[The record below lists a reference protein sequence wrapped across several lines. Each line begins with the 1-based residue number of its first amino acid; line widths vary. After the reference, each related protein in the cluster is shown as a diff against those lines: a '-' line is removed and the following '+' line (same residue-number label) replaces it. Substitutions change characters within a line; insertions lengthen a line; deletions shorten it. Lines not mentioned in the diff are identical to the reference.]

1 MKTQI
6 KELDRQYYEL
16 VNLCNFCSNP
26 LPVFDR
32 LTITIGSSKYQS
44 PLCKTCLG
52 ERGIRYGN

>member
-16 VNLCNFCSNP
+16 DNLCNFCDCP
-26 LPVFDR
+26 LPVFDK

-44 PLCKTCLG
+44 PLCKTCLD
-52 ERGIRYGN
+52 ERGINYDN

>member
-16 VNLCNFCSNP
+16 DNLCNFCNNH
-26 LPVFDR
+26 LPVFDK

-44 PLCKTCLG
+44 PLCKTCLY
-52 ERGIRYGN
+52 ERGINYGN